1 MEPSPKRLC
10 LSLEPLPLYE
20 DLADDLFARPARL
33 VDVNLE
39 SGTEVYSRCVSLS
52 LSNTANPSCRDDPE
66 KSISERLK
74 RIWAER
80 GDFSALTSESILAPA
95 GDADEEEAET
105 DTRPSAQEM
114 RELQGKLMD
123 QLTYVFKSSAV
134 LVEAQLTSCC
144 RLARVELTTA
154 LDLLSILAPP
164 TDPPSV
170 DFDSLPLPPQTLVSI
185 PVVPRPSPATDDPT
199 NTLPLATSL
208 SSLRSSAEAFF
219 SAADPLF
226 PSAEDPAELSAPKP
240 TRRAKASSDSWPKLL
255 HLRSTTAQTLLPLGA
270 LRGASLTGKG
280 ETRAARQVG
289 IFYGCEEAKEGF
301 RMGAVTRVEDLG
313 EEGTGRTIVV
323 TVAMMGRE
331 GRYAW
336 EGEGTG
342 IEGVLQARGRSAF
355 AEELFAAVR
364 SLRVF
369 AKWILTGPMIA
380 HCRSACGRSSQGSL
394 GPGPANCWRLDHDG
408 WFGLEFYLYD
418 GEPYPPRHFLV
429 VCSLSLS
436 SQIIPSSLKACPT
449 PTSPPCITRVLL
461 PLLRLLFLQEYAK
474 RRSPSTPPWTR
485 PILATLSV
493 FLSHT
498 YRLQRL
504 SSILGSIVADL
515 EASKVPVQLERFG
528 SGTTKRVEESEDL
541 AESVVRI
548 LRGDTELGGRA
559 VLRLSPAY
567 VLLAPPRRTPLTRCT
582 KTDLPHLLF
591 APPPSASGPLRSSGL
606 RRAPESGPAEP
617 WSGAGGCAI
626 VEPSANVLEGAGT
639 EREGKAVMQ
648 GAVGS
653 HRSWCG
659 SERESKCDWSSRDP

>member
-369 AKWILTGPMIA
+369 AKWITNRA
-380 HCRSACGRSSQGSL
+380 
-394 GPGPANCWRLDHDG
+394 
-408 WFGLEFYLYD
+408 YD
-418 GEPYPPRHFLV
+418 
-429 VCSLSLS
+429 
-436 SQIIPSSLKACPT
+436 SSLPKRVRTQLSRLAW
-449 PTSPPCITRVLL
+449 SWASELLATRSRWMVWAGVL
-461 PLLRLLFLQEYAK
+461 PLR
-474 RRSPSTPPWTR
+474 W
-485 PILATLSV
+485 
-493 FLSHT
+493 
-498 YRLQRL
+498 
-504 SSILGSIVADL
+504 
-515 EASKVPVQLERFG
+515 
-528 SGTTKRVEESEDL
+528 
-541 AESVVRI
+541 
-548 LRGDTELGGRA
+548 
-559 VLRLSPAY
+559 
-567 VLLAPPRRTPLTRCT
+567 
-582 KTDLPHLLF
+582 
-591 APPPSASGPLRSSGL
+591 
-606 RRAPESGPAEP
+606 
-617 WSGAGGCAI
+617 
-626 VEPSANVLEGAGT
+626 
-639 EREGKAVMQ
+639 
-648 GAVGS
+648 
-653 HRSWCG
+653 
-659 SERESKCDWSSRDP
+659 